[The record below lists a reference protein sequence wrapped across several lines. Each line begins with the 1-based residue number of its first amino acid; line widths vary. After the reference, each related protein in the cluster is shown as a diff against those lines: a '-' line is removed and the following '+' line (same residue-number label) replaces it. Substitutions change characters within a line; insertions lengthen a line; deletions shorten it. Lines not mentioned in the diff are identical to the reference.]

1 VFQEEKDNNLSS
13 FREWLAAQGK
23 RKWTV
28 REIVIF
34 AKRFGHV
41 LETGDASELAALS
54 PANRKHALSAL
65 ASLSKYQGRY
75 EWLRLRQ
82 RYDLKW
88 SRGGGADSIQY
99 FERIFNDELT
109 FDVMLQRV
117 KEMIQN
123 LPVHMGNIIKFN
135 CLTGLRPAE
144 AVESVKLLNDKE
156 AFAKYYNPG
165 RNALEHFRFPDIFL
179 RQTKNAYISF
189 VGPEM
194 LALVQQLD
202 KKLFLHITP

>member
-1 VFQEEKDNNLSS
+1 MFPEEYNSS
-13 FREWLAAQGK
+13 FREWLIAQGK

-75 EWLRLRQ
+75 DEWLRLRQ

-88 SRGGGADSIQY
+88 SRGGGADSIHY
-99 FERIFNDELT
+99 FE
-109 FDVMLQRV
+109 
-117 KEMIQN
+117 
-123 LPVHMGNIIKFN
+123 
-135 CLTGLRPAE
+135 
-144 AVESVKLLNDKE
+144 
-156 AFAKYYNPG
+156 
-165 RNALEHFRFPDIFL
+165 
-179 RQTKNAYISF
+179 
-189 VGPEM
+189 
-194 LALVQQLD
+194 
-202 KKLFLHITP
+202 